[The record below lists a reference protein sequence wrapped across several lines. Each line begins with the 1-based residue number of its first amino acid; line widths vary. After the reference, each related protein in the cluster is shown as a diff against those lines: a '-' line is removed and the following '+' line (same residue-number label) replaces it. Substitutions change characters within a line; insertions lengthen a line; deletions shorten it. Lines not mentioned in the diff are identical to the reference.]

1 MYFSPSTASFSC
13 CRDPGNEGLDPEL
26 FGEEGGGIRPGEE
39 RPAQWPQ
46 EPCLYPYRQHC
57 ILWVKQLSLWTI
69 SSVFLQDGWS
79 VCVRDAKRTLRCL
92 TLCRRALLSVEHCQ
106 HILSVILLQRVK
118 SVHVAGGWGLSE
130 PKPCL
135 KSRQSSSLQIHCYLF
150 SSHSKSVS
158 RACFRPSEGVLWC
171 TYAKKKVC
179 SFKIAEALQHIRILN
194 HGVMRCISS

>member
-1 MYFSPSTASFSC
+1 MKGLTLNCLGKKEEAYDLVRRGLRNDLKSHVCILIDSTASSGLSSC
-13 CRDPGNEGLDPEL
+13 RFEL
-26 FGEEGGGIRPGEE
+26 L
-39 RPAQWPQ
+39 
-46 EPCLYPYRQHC
+46 C
-57 ILWVKQLSLWTI
+57 
-69 SSVFLQDGWS
+69 
-79 VCVRDAKRTLRCL
+79 VCVCDAKRTLRCL

-150 SSHSKSVS
+150 SFHSKSVS

-171 TYAKKKVC
+171 TYAKKKKKKCVLL
-179 SFKIAEALQHIRILN
+179 K
-194 HGVMRCISS
+194 

>member
-69 SSVFLQDGWS
+69 RC
-79 VCVRDAKRTLRCL
+79 VCVCGGDAKRTLRCL

-150 SSHSKSVS
+150 SFHSKSVS

-171 TYAKKKVC
+171 TYAKKKKSV
-179 SFKIAEALQHIRILN
+179 FF
-194 HGVMRCISS
+194 

>member
-46 EPCLYPYRQHC
+46 EPCLYPYRQPC

-69 SSVFLQDGWS
+69 SSVFLQDGWI
-79 VCVRDAKRTLRCL
+79 VCVCLCLWDAKRTLRCL

-150 SSHSKSVS
+150 SFHSKSVS
-158 RACFRPSEGVLWC
+158 RACFRPSEGVLWG
-171 TYAKKKVC
+171 TYAKKKSV
-179 SFKIAEALQHIRILN
+179 FF
-194 HGVMRCISS
+194 

>member
-1 MYFSPSTASFSC
+1 MKGLTLNCLGKKEEAYDLVRRGLRNDLKSHVCILIDSTASSGLSSC
-13 CRDPGNEGLDPEL
+13 HFEL
-26 FGEEGGGIRPGEE
+26 
-39 RPAQWPQ
+39 
-46 EPCLYPYRQHC
+46 
-57 ILWVKQLSLWTI
+57 
-69 SSVFLQDGWS
+69 
-79 VCVRDAKRTLRCL
+79 VCVCVCDAKRTLRCL

-150 SSHSKSVS
+150 SFHSKSVS
-158 RACFRPSEGVLWC
+158 RACFRPFG
-171 TYAKKKVC
+171 ARMQKKKVC

>member
-1 MYFSPSTASFSC
+1 MKGLTLNCLGKKEEAYDLVRRGLRNDLKSHVCILIDSTASSGLSSC
-13 CRDPGNEGLDPEL
+13 RFELLAVSFCRMVEV
-26 FGEEGGGIRPGEE
+26 
-39 RPAQWPQ
+39 
-46 EPCLYPYRQHC
+46 C
-57 ILWVKQLSLWTI
+57 
-69 SSVFLQDGWS
+69 

-171 TYAKKKVC
+171 TYAKKKSV
-179 SFKIAEALQHIRILN
+179 FF
-194 HGVMRCISS
+194 